1 MLWYHSVYCF
11 TDNQSLKEQGRR
23 THIHIPHTLLVPHSL
38 IHCCHGNPI
47 KGGQS
52 GNNSGEIILS
62 PFYLSLSLSLVL
74 SHTCIHLPFLS
85 LPAISILSPSI
96 TFSFLTHCP
105 SPPLLASPLAHLS
118 ARLSPLLCYL
128 FIFSP
133 PGSYIPGECKYV
145 ISLLK
150 GSLHL

>member
-1 MLWYHSVYCF
+1 MLWYHIVYCF

-62 PFYLSLSLSLVL
+62 PFYLSLSLSRSFTHMHPPSL
-74 SHTCIHLPFLS
+74 SFTASHFYFVSLHYFFLPHPLSFSSSPCITLGTPLCPSLSITMLPFHLFTS
-85 LPAISILSPSI
+85 R
-96 TFSFLTHCP
+96 
-105 SPPLLASPLAHLS
+105 LLHP
-118 ARLSPLLCYL
+118 R
-128 FIFSP
+128 
-133 PGSYIPGECKYV
+133 
-145 ISLLK
+145 
-150 GSLHL
+150 